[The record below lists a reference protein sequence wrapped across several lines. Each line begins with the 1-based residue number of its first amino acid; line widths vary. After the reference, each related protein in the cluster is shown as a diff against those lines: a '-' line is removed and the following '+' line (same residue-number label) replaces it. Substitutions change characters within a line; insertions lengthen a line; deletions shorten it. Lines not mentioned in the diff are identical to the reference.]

1 MPFLGKYLG
10 WVEATPDAIALET
23 YTEKL
28 SYRELHRK
36 VRAYAHCMSGSKASV
51 IAVDANGSWEMNAAI
66 IAVMLMGKTLVPIH
80 PDWPTARKT
89 IALTESEASIL
100 LVFDENTA
108 CPEGAWN
115 VVTDP
120 GQCPDEECAFPSFE
134 PGQCETPAYI
144 LFTSGSTG
152 VPKGVPVPYRAL
164 NVFLR
169 YYTEEKE
176 YGFDPADR
184 FLQTYDAS
192 FDVFYFPLLVSLE
205 TGACCCLLPPRKQRR
220 SLLIL
225 EALQHYRITV
235 VSMVPTV
242 LQVVASLLTRISLP
256 DLRLSFFSGDI
267 LSRKLALLWEQVCP
281 DAVIYNC
288 YGPTETTIVCTSIRW
303 NEFRGHYTGS
313 IFPLGF
319 PFPDTVVKV
328 LNQGKACGV
337 GEVGE
342 LYIGGPQVFN
352 GYLNQGHQGVED
364 GFFPSG
370 DLVHADDHGCLH
382 FHGRKDFQVKVGGYR
397 IETEEVA
404 SSMAEALHR
413 DVVVLAVREQDNT
426 NYLVAFVQTEEP
438 LNVAELAALL
448 KPLLPHYM
456 IPGRYVAVKE
466 WPYNANGKINRRQLA
481 SLINQEC

>member
-1 MPFLGKYLG
+1 MPLLEKYLG
-10 WVEATPDAIALET
+10 WVGATPDAIALET
-23 YTEKL
+23 YTDKI

-36 VRAYAHCMSGSKASV
+36 VLAYAHCIAASQASV
-51 IAVDANGSWEMNAAI
+51 IAADANGSWEMNAAI
-66 IAVMLMGKTLVPIH
+66 LAVMLLGKTLVPMH

-89 IALTESEASIL
+89 IALTASDADML
-100 LVFDENTA
+100 LVFDANTA
-108 CPEGAWN
+108 CPEGAWK

-120 GQCPDEECAFPSFE
+120 GQGPDEEWVCPSWE
-134 PGQCETPAYI
+134 PGQCDTPAYI

-164 NVFLR
+164 RAFLG
-169 YYTEEKE
+169 YYTADNE
-176 YGFDPADR
+176 YGFTPADR

-192 FDVFYFPLLVSLE
+192 FDVFYFPLLVALE
-205 TGACCCLLPPRKQRR
+205 TGACCCLLPPRKQLR

-225 EALQHYRITV
+225 EALQQYRITV

-242 LQVVASLLTRISLP
+242 LQVVASLLASLSLP

-267 LSRKLALLWEQVCP
+267 LYRKLALLWEKACP

-303 NEFRGHYTGS
+303 NAFRGHYTGS
-313 IFPLGF
+313 LVPLGF
-319 PFPDTVVKV
+319 PFPGTVVKV
-328 LNQGKACGV
+328 LHQGKACGA

-352 GYLNQGHQGVED
+352 GYLKQGNQVLED

-370 DLVHADDHGCLH
+370 DLVHADAQGCLH

-404 SSMAEALHR
+404 ARMAEALQR
-413 DVVVLAVREQDNT
+413 DVVVMAAREQET
-426 NYLVAFVQTEEP
+426 TKYLVAFVKTDEP
-438 LNVAELAALL
+438 LHVAELAALL
-448 KPLLPHYM
+448 KPLLPPYM
-456 IPGRYVAVKE
+456 IPGRYVPVKD
-466 WPYNANGKINRRQLA
+466 WPYNANGKIDRRQLS
-481 SLINQEC
+481 SLLNHEC